1 MAQRKKTNA
10 PRGSAADNLAL
21 MALCRHSGLSTGKLA
36 EALEK
41 DYGLTLSGDALG
53 ALLRRPDIRLYRLE
67 QRRQAVAA
75 AERFAQTWAKAAA
88 GDEAARA
95 DLAAQLEAEAVQ
107 ARLNALMLAA
117 TRPGCSGW
125 KPCSGAALTSGWR
138 RRSRPRTGISSP
150 G

>member
-1 MAQRKKTNA
+1 MAQRKTTNA

-41 DYGLTLSGDALG
+41 DYGLTLSSDALG

-75 AERFAQTWAKAAA
+75 AERFAETWARAAG

-95 DLAAQLEAEAVQ
+95 DLTAQPEAEA
-107 ARLNALMLAA
+107 AYFWTKAA
-117 TRPGCSGW
+117 SP
-125 KPCSGAALTSGWR
+125 LR
-138 RRSRPRTGISSP
+138 RASSP
-150 G
+150 GTRRPRAAASV